1 MSCSDYVGVSH
12 EDAIPLNVD
21 ALVNCAGLAGQG
33 KCKDAQYTEVIRAN
47 VRLPLRLANTASI
60 RKIPLIQLS
69 TSGVYRKQTS
79 VSENDVCAEDS
90 PVFPR
95 NEYTASKILME
106 TLIQQRFPL
115 SYVFRIPF
123 FADRE
128 SLISRVANWSEVQN
142 TYCSLVDVGALDYA
156 IKNCMSA
163 EPGIYNIASRVVYFP
178 DFVDD
183 LVGGPIMRRSEV
195 LTDMTSSVVL
205 DTSKAREGYPCLE
218 RL

>member
-1 MSCSDYVGVSH
+1 M
-12 EDAIPLNVD
+12 I
-21 ALVNCAGLAGQG
+21 VNCAGLAGQG

-47 VRLPLRLANTASI
+47 VRLPLRLASTASF

-106 TLIQQRFPL
+106 TLIRQRFPL

-128 SLISRVANWSEVQN
+128 SLISRVANWSEVQQ
-142 TYCSLVDVGALDYA
+142 TYCSLVDVETLDYA